1 MPNTIKSL
9 RTRNENKRYAGLPS
23 DLPVSDLPTYRQV
36 VQYSYFILKNIN
48 SVRNIN
54 SPKIVSKVASD
65 LIDLWIRVNPK
76 LPLIHEKSVTKK
88 CFRLFIK
95 VLSAEGKFK
104 NSNKNKEYLDCNF
117 ERLFDLSSCNCGL
130 PVIACNDNVGTNQIV
145 RQHIFA
151 CFCEVNKKVPL
162 LDREYLKDQKLKIGT
177 IGRFQIGTIDKKAVA
192 IEKRKRDREI
202 NQQIKSA
209 NSLAPE
215 IQCDHYMDC
224 DLDNKNDSETDPDYS
239 ITAPAERNQT
249 YLTNLAKAAI
259 RYEISDVATAAL
271 ATAVLIDYGIVKKS
285 NKAQI
290 ITEKKI
296 FGEKKRISSI
306 ISSKHLADVKELEVI
321 GVDGKKNKF
330 TLTHSIRYNS
340 NGDPVVVAAIKEEYH
355 LTFTAESG
363 PTSQSYL
370 THVVI
375 PNGIGATM
383 ANATANVLLEF
394 NSVQSLIAVILDNTS
409 SNTGCDSGL
418 VVKLEKIINKN
429 LHLLGC
435 LLHQNE
441 LPLRHIISELDGKT
455 VSPNSFKG
463 PIGEAASNLTLHEQP
478 LFQFVPIKS
487 EVELFVSKEII
498 SDLSTDQRKLYEYCV
513 GISKGFISERFVS
526 KKTRTSLPCQMANF
540 STQNYDVIC

>member
-1 MPNTIKSL
+1 MLNTIKSL

-36 VQYSYFILKNIN
+36 VQYSYFILKNTN
-48 SVRNIN
+48 SIRNIN

-88 CFRLFIK
+88 RFRLFIK

-130 PVIACNDNVGTNQIV
+130 PVIACNDKSVKCRNQPDCKTT
-145 RQHIFA
+145 HFA
-151 CFCEVNKKVPL
+151 CLCEVNKKVPL

-202 NQQIKSA
+202 NQQIRSA
-209 NSLAPE
+209 NSLATE

-224 DLDNKNDSETDPDYS
+224 DLDNKNDSETDPNCS

-249 YLTNLAKAAI
+249 YLTNLAKAA
-259 RYEISDVATAAL
+259 
-271 ATAVLIDYGIVKKS
+271 
-285 NKAQI
+285 
-290 ITEKKI
+290 
-296 FGEKKRISSI
+296 
-306 ISSKHLADVKELEVI
+306 
-321 GVDGKKNKF
+321 
-330 TLTHSIRYNS
+330 IRYNS

-370 THVVI
+370 THEVI

-409 SNTGCDSGL
+409 SNTGCDSGS

-455 VSPNSFKG
+455 VSPSSFKW
-463 PIGEAASNLTLHEQP
+463 PIREAASNLTLHEQP

-487 EVELFVSKEII
+487 EVELLLTKR
-498 SDLSTDQRKLYEYCV
+498 L
-513 GISKGFISERFVS
+513 
-526 KKTRTSLPCQMANF
+526 
-540 STQNYDVIC
+540 